1 MHNVTH
7 VEAHIKILQ
16 IETFKRS
23 LQNTAEIIVRVL
35 HVSKG
40 EESNPANASEGTLPM
55 Q

>member
-35 HVSKG
+35 SKG
-40 EESNPANASEGTLPM
+40 EESNPANASDGTLPM